1 MSSNLITLVIVLAIF
16 FLVEYLVTF
25 LPIAWRFRMII
36 QIVILILGLVYLLQ
50 HESLL
55 HIW

>member
-1 MSSNLITLVIVLAIF
+1 MSSNLITLVIVVAIF

-36 QIVILILGLVYLLQ
+36 QIVILILGLVYLLR

>member
-1 MSSNLITLVIVLAIF
+1 MSSGLITLVIVLAIF
-16 FLVEYLVTF
+16 FLVLYLVTF

-36 QIVILILGLVYLLQ
+36 QIVIVILGLVYLLQ
-50 HESLL
+50 HQSLL